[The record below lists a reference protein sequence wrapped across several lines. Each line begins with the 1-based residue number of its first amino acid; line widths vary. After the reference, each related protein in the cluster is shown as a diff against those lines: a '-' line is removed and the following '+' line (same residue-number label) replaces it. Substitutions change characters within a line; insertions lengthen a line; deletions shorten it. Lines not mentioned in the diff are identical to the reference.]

1 MTHKRPREDLLVSG
15 ADRDESSPLAS
26 SGSSHRHSLLNQTQ
40 STKPASRGAGVNL
53 FTKQPF
59 SSRYYDL
66 LATRERL
73 PVFGQRAAI
82 QAAVRENPVTL
93 LVGETGSGKTTQVPH
108 FIAELQDDFT
118 GLIACTQPRRIAAI
132 SVATRVAAEADV
144 LLGAEVGY
152 HVRFDSRQ
160 CDATRV
166 LYMTDG
172 MLLREAF
179 SDPDLRKF
187 SVIVVD
193 EAHERTIDTDV
204 VLGLLKLLLQRRPS
218 FRLVVMSATLDVA
231 KIRSYFPA
239 APLLH
244 VSGRMY
250 DVEVFYAPQ
259 PVKDYVEATVA
270 CARQLHEREP
280 AGDILCFLT
289 GEAEIER
296 AVFALTSALQA
307 NGVGDVTQKKNR
319 DTSSGLTSEAKSSLA
334 SVASGC
340 LHGGAS
346 DCAAPSSASN
356 SASLA
361 RPTRAVVLPLYGSL
375 SLKDQQKVFDR
386 YPPDTRKIVLA
397 TNIAETSV
405 TIDGIVYVVDCGY
418 QKQSLYNAESRV
430 DFLLPAVI
438 SKASAE
444 QRKGRA
450 GRTRPGK
457 CFRLFTQVD
466 FASFPDQT
474 HAEILRTN
482 IVNTVL
488 LLLKLGVTNP
498 CDFPFIDPPSDQGL
512 SDAFYQLLYFGAVD
526 DGLELTEFGRRMAE
540 LPVDACLARM
550 LLMAPKH
557 GCAADAAVVAAMLEV
572 GNVLSRPSAR
582 AAEARAA
589 HAEFDCPDSD
599 HVTLFRIF
607 HGYFQNQANGARYCY
622 EHYLRHQA
630 LQQAVQVYNQL
641 RRLMGQLDVPVQST
655 YRPERDYVDTVALR
669 KAVLEGFF
677 TQVAYLVPLTASK
690 VTGGVDPT
698 ARLFRTV
705 RDALHVCLHR
715 QSVLTHGTRALPTW
729 IVFDRL
735 EVQGDAGTIVRTAS
749 AVEVDWLLEV
759 SNFFTDA
766 AEIPDGEIA
775 QVLRRA
781 QEKRERGGA

>member
-1 MTHKRPREDLLVSG
+1 MAHKRPREDLPAGEGMCDTSPAVVARDGCSVS
-15 ADRDESSPLAS
+15 SSL
-26 SGSSHRHSLLNQTQ
+26 
-40 STKPASRGAGVNL
+40 PASKAVDSSESKQEVNP

-59 SSRYYDL
+59 SSRYYRL
-66 LATRERL
+66 LSTRQKL
-73 PVFGQRAAI
+73 PVYGKRTAI
-82 QAAVRENPVTL
+82 QETVRDHPVTL

-108 FIAELQDDFT
+108 FIAELQDEFT
-118 GLIACTQPRRIAAI
+118 GLVACTQPRRVAAV
-132 SVATRVAAEADV
+132 SVATRVADEMDV
-144 LLGAEVGY
+144 LLGAQVGY

-160 CDATRV
+160 SDATRV

-179 SDPDLRKF
+179 SDPDLHKF
-187 SVIVVD
+187 SVVVVD

-204 VLGLLKLLLQRRPS
+204 VLGLLKRLLLRRPS
-218 FRLVVMSATLDVA
+218 FRLVVMSATLDVE
-231 KIRSYFPA
+231 KIRSYFPT

-250 DVEVFYAPQ
+250 NVELFYTPQ
-259 PVKDYVEATVA
+259 SVKDYVEATVA

-289 GEAEIER
+289 GEAEIEK
-296 AVFALTSALQA
+296 AASQLGNALQVRSDSL
-307 NGVGDVTQKKNR
+307 NEKKN
-319 DTSSGLTSEAKSSLA
+319 DLSGRSP
-334 SVASGC
+334 G
-340 LHGGAS
+340 
-346 DCAAPSSASN
+346 SSASEDAATT
-356 SASLA
+356 SMCACSTSRA

-375 SLKDQQKVFDR
+375 SLKDQQKVFET

-405 TIDGIVYVVDCGY
+405 TIDGVVYVVDCGY
-418 QKQSLYNAESRV
+418 QKQSLYNAEARV

-450 GRTRPGK
+450 GRTCPGK
-457 CFRLFTQVD
+457 CFRLFTEAD
-466 FASFPDQT
+466 FASFPAQT
-474 HAEILRTN
+474 HPEILRTN

-488 LLLKLGVTNP
+488 LLLKLGVANP

-526 DGLELTEFGRRMAE
+526 DGLELTDFGRRMAE

-572 GNVLSRPSAR
+572 GNVFSRPPSR
-582 AAEARAA
+582 AAEASTA
-589 HAEFDCPDSD
+589 HARFDCPDSD
-599 HVTLFRIF
+599 HVTLFHIF
-607 HGYFQNQANGARYCY
+607 HGFFKNQANGARYCY

-641 RRLMGQLDVPVQST
+641 RRLMTQLDVPVQST
-655 YRPERDYVDTVALR
+655 YRAESNVVDTVALR

-677 TQVAYLVPLTASK
+677 TQVAYLVPLAASK
-690 VTGGVDPT
+690 VTGRDPT
-698 ARLFRTV
+698 TRLFRTV

-715 QSVLTHGTRALPTW
+715 QSALTHGTRALPTW
-729 IVFDRL
+729 MVFDRL
-735 EVQGDAGTIVRTAS
+735 EVQGDAGTLVRTAS

-759 SNFFTDA
+759 SDFFTDV
-766 AEIPDGEIA
+766 AEIPDGEVA
-775 QVLRRA
+775 QALRRA
-781 QEKRERGGA
+781 QERRERGAA